1 MLGLTL
7 ILAILITSIPFAF
20 ANGNGELPPG
30 YSPGYWK
37 HQCKAWILLR
47 GHLHETN
54 IAGLA
59 ASIGYT
65 VEEAYD
71 IFTTGN
77 NADGH
82 KTDLANL
89 FNAAAGYGPYIE

>member
-1 MLGLTL
+1 MLMT
-7 ILAILITSIPFAF
+7 AIPAAF
-20 ANGNGELPPG
+20 ANGEDLPG

-37 HQCKAWILLR
+37 HQCKAWVTGR
-47 GHLHETN
+47 GRLHREDLDVL
-54 IAGLA
+54 AGLVD
-59 ASIGYT
+59 IPI
-65 VEEAYD
+65 EDAYE

-89 FNAAAGYGPYIE
+89 FNDAAGLDPYEE